1 MTKIRKFLIIPLV
14 LVLCLT
20 CLAGCQNTQNDTQK
34 PGENNTETV
43 SAQQEGTE
51 SNKIADAITSVQPNV
66 DIQVATN
73 LNPLTGLADI
83 SAEATD
89 KRPVAIM
96 VNNVPKSFPQYG
108 IEKADIIFEI
118 PVEGGQTRFM
128 ALYADYTQI
137 PNVCSIRSARAYFPA
152 ISEGFDAIYVNW
164 GRNEVIIPYL
174 KSLNLTQYEGLFNE
188 GKLFARDTERK
199 KAGYSLE
206 HTGYFKGP
214 KLPEALAKD
223 KARVDIEED
232 KKGAAFNFCAYG
244 QEMTLTGTSCTEVN
258 IDFGIALATFKYDAT
273 TQKYYK
279 EYNHKAQIDGSTGNQ
294 LGFTNVFVLETKI
307 KADSNGLHRA
317 VDWHG
322 GNGYY
327 ISGGV
332 VQKIKWSK
340 ASEQE
345 PLLLFDENGN
355 ELTINR
361 GKSYFGINYI
371 GEATFE

>member
-1 MTKIRKFLIIPLV
+1 MTKLRKNLILLLV
-14 LVLCLT
+14 LVLCMT
-20 CLAGCQNTQNDTQK
+20 SLAGCGSGKEETEKPSGNSEVTQNTQ
-34 PGENNTETV
+34 
-43 SAQQEGTE
+43 QEVTNSTE
-51 SNKIADAITSVQPNV
+51 STENTPSTEEVVFMENE
-66 DIQVATN
+66 
-73 LNPLTGLADI
+73 NPLTGLVDMT
-83 SAEATD
+83 SEANG

-137 PNVCSIRSARAYFPA
+137 PNVCSVRSARKYFPA
-152 ISEGFDAIYVNW
+152 ISEGFDAIYINW

-174 KSLNLTQYEGLFNE
+174 ESLNLTQYEGLFNE
-188 GKLFARDTERK
+188 GKLFARDKDRK
-199 KAGYSLE
+199 KAGYALE

-214 KLPEALAKD
+214 QLPEVLAKD

-232 KKGAAFNFCAYG
+232 KKGSAFNFCKYG
-244 QEMTLTGTSCTEVN
+244 DTVVMQGNPCAQVTIDYGALT
-258 IDFGIALATFKYDAT
+258 ATFKYDET
-273 TQKYYK
+273 SKMYYK
-279 EYNHKAQIDGSTGNQ
+279 EFNKKAQIDGSTGNQ
-294 LGFTNVFVLETKI
+294 LAFTNVFVLEAKI
-307 KADSNGLHRA
+307 TADPNGIHRD

-322 GNGYY
+322 GEGYY
-327 ISGGV
+327 VSNGV

-345 PLLLFDENGN
+345 PLLFFDENGN

-361 GKSYFGINYI
+361 GKSYIGISYI
-371 GEATFE
+371 GEAKFE

>member
-1 MTKIRKFLIIPLV
+1 MKKIEKYFV
-14 LVLCLT
+14 LLLLLMLCT
-20 CLAGCQNTQNDTQK
+20 TTFVGCQSGQNTQDNTKNSSEITSESEESENDTSVETPQVI
-34 PGENNTETV
+34 ENE
-43 SAQQEGTE
+43 
-51 SNKIADAITSVQPNV
+51 
-66 DIQVATN
+66 
-73 LNPLTGLADI
+73 NPLTGLADMT
-83 SAEATD
+83 AEAKD

-96 VNNVPKSFPQYG
+96 VNNVTKSFPQYG

-118 PVEGGQTRFM
+118 PVEGGLTRFM

-137 PNVCSIRSARAYFPA
+137 PNVCSVRSVRKYFPA
-152 ISEGFDAIYVNW
+152 ISEGFDAIFINW

-174 KSLNLTQYEGLFNE
+174 ESLNLTQYEGLFNE
-188 GKLFARDTERK
+188 GKLFARDKDRK
-199 KAGYSLE
+199 KEGYSLE

-214 KLPEALAKD
+214 ELPAALEKD

-232 KKGAAFNFCAYG
+232 KKGTAFNFCTYG
-244 QEMTLTGTSCTEVN
+244 QELTLTGTACTKVK
-258 IDFGIALATFKYDAT
+258 IDFGSVVATLNYDAT
-273 TQKYYK
+273 TKKYYK
-279 EYNHKAQIDGSTGNQ
+279 EYNGKAQVDGSTGNQ
-294 LGFTNVFVLETKI
+294 LSFTNVFVLETKI
-307 KADSNGLHRA
+307 TADANGLHRE
-317 VDWHG
+317 VDWTG
-322 GNGYY
+322 GKGYY

-332 VQKIKWSK
+332 VQNITWSK